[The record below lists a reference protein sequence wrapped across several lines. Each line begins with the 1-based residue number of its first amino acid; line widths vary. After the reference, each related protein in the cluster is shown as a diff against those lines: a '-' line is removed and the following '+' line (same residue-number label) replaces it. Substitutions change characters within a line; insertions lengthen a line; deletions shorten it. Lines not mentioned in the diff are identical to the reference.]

1 MISIAKENVRFEVEL
16 DKRARVFFER
26 FPARMEK
33 AKREVVE
40 AAGMAWADETKSI
53 TREENHIDTGLYIN
67 SIGYSTGSPSDPQW
81 EVSKRGGATQLVAGT
96 GSSVTYAAALEKRYA
111 LMARGL
117 DRAKP
122 RMQKVVD
129 AVIKKNL
136 EL

>member
-1 MISIAKENVRFEVEL
+1 MPKQNVRFEVTL
-16 DKRARVFFER
+16 DKRARAYFTR
-26 FPARMEK
+26 FPARLEQTK
-33 AKREVVE
+33 KEVVE
-40 AAGMAWADETKSI
+40 TAGKIWADETKAI

-67 SIGYSTGSPSDPQW
+67 SIGYSTGSPADPQW
-81 EVSKRGGATQLVAGT
+81 DVKKRGSVTELTAGT

-122 RMQKVVD
+122 RMQKVVQT
-129 AVIKKNL
+129 VIERNL